1 MFQSLQSF
9 SSCWTPH
16 LLCFVLYWF
25 YTYFNAVQLQWLG
38 IALYLCVYAQSRP
51 TLCNLMDC
59 SPPGSSVHRS
69 SPGKNTGVG
78 CHVMAQALPSL
89 QSFNF
94 IFLFWKVSENMCLEA
109 FGINWGQKTKFLPL
123 ISGEVKLNP
132 RPWLP
137 GSTFFH
143 TGSDLRTKNNN
154 RNGDYRCDHHQL

>member
-1 MFQSLQSF
+1 MLARKAKPGENLILTAKVEHGSAVVWGIRPWAIYCAKQ
-9 SSCWTPH
+9 
-16 LLCFVLYWF
+16 LYF
-25 YTYFNAVQLQWLG
+25 CSV
-38 IALYLCVYAQSRP
+38 AQSRP

-109 FGINWGQKTKFLPL
+109 FGIKWGQKTKFLPL

>member
-1 MFQSLQSF
+1 MLYVNYITIKLKGKNECMKHMVSPETMWGS
-9 SSCWTPH
+9 P
-16 LLCFVLYWF
+16 LLCLV
-25 YTYFNAVQLQWLG
+25 T
-38 IALYLCVYAQSRP
+38 QSRP